1 MGDTLQS
8 EISNLN
14 QTFNVSVKNLSDY
27 CNSRINNIIKTTKI
41 LNIRNSQINQIKNYF
56 NTEYSKLKNTL
67 NLKIQNAKVKY
78 SAPVSTNPKK
88 NKKALVIG
96 CNYVGKA
103 YELYGCINDAEN
115 IENILKF
122 KYAFDTITVLT
133 DYTNMKPTKKN
144 ILDGLKNM
152 LINSNPGDT
161 LFLSFSG
168 HGSLTKDK
176 NGDELSGF
184 DSMFFCV
191 DAEFIVD
198 DEIKLVIDSNL
209 KKDVSLFA
217 LFDSCHSGT
226 VMDLRYQYL
235 DSGNSD
241 KTTINEKERE
251 TIGSVV
257 MISGCTDGQTSSETS
272 DMQGAMTASFLNA
285 PHSKTMSWNNLI
297 LSMRSYLKTSKYSQI
312 PQITSGKQ
320 LDLNSIV
327 SLI

>member
-1 MGDTLQS
+1 MSDTLKN
-8 EISNLN
+8 EISKLN
-14 QTFNVSVKNLSDY
+14 QTFNVAVKNLSDY
-27 CNSRINNIIKTTKI
+27 CNSRINNIIKTTKN
-41 LNIRNSQINQIKNYF
+41 LNIRNYQINQIKKYF

-67 NLKIQNAKVKY
+67 NLKIQNAKNKY
-78 SAPVSTNPKK
+78 STPISSNPKN

-96 CNYVGKA
+96 CNYVGTA
-103 YELYGCINDAEN
+103 YELYGCINDAVN
-115 IENILKF
+115 IENILKL
-122 KYAFDTITVLT
+122 KYAFGTINVLT
-133 DYTNMKPTKKN
+133 DYTNVKPTKKN

-152 LINSNPGDT
+152 LINSNPGDN

-176 NGDELSGF
+176 NGDELSQF
-184 DSMFFCV
+184 DSMIFCT
-191 DAEFIVD
+191 DTEFIVD

-217 LFDSCHSGT
+217 LFDSCNSGT

-257 MISGCTDGQTSSETS
+257 MISGCTDAQTSSETS
-272 DMQGAMTASFLNA
+272 DKQGAMTASFLNA

-320 LDLNSIV
+320 LDLNATV

>member
-1 MGDTLQS
+1 MSDTLQN
-8 EISNLN
+8 EIFKLN
-14 QTFNVSVKNLSDY
+14 QTFNVAVKNLSDY
-27 CNSRINNIIKTTKI
+27 CNSRINNIIKTIKI
-41 LNIRNSQINQIKNYF
+41 SNIRNSEINKIKNYF
-56 NTEYSKLKNTL
+56 NTEYSKLKNKL
-67 NLKIQNAKVKY
+67 NIEIQNVKVKY
-78 SAPVSTNPKK
+78 STPVSTNPKK

-96 CNYVGKA
+96 CNYVGTE
-103 YELYGCINDAEN
+103 YELYGCINDAVN
-115 IENILKF
+115 IENILKS
-122 KYAFDTITVLT
+122 KYAFDTITILT
-133 DYTNMKPTKKN
+133 DHTNMKPTKKN
-144 ILDGLKNM
+144 ILDGLKNL
-152 LINSNPGDT
+152 LINSNPGDN

-176 NGDELSGF
+176 NGDELSEF
-184 DSMFFCV
+184 DSMIFCI
-191 DAEFIVD
+191 DTEFIVD
-198 DEIKLVIDSNL
+198 DDIKLVIDNNL

-217 LFDSCHSGT
+217 LFDSCNSGT

-257 MISGCTDGQTSSETS
+257 MISGCTDAQTSSETS
-272 DMQGAMTASFLNA
+272 DKQGAMTASFLNA

>member
-1 MGDTLQS
+1 MSDTLQR
-8 EISNLN
+8 EISGLN
-14 QTFNVSVKNLSDY
+14 QRFNVAVKNLSNY
-27 CNSRINNIIKTTKI
+27 CNSCINNIIKTLKM
-41 LNIRNSQINQIKNYF
+41 LNIRNSQINEIKNYF
-56 NTEYSKLKNTL
+56 NTEYSKLKNKL
-67 NLKIQNAKVKY
+67 NIEIQNAKVKY
-78 SAPVSTNPKK
+78 STPKK
-88 NKKALVIG
+88 NKNALVIG
-96 CNYVGKA
+96 CNYVGTE
-103 YELYGCINDAEN
+103 YELYGCIIDAVN

-152 LINSNPGDT
+152 LINSNPGDN
-161 LFLSFSG
+161 LFLSFAG

-176 NGDELSGF
+176 NGDELSEF
-184 DSMFFCV
+184 DSMIFCT

-257 MISGCTDGQTSSETS
+257 MISGCTDAQTSSETS
-272 DMQGAMTASFLNA
+272 DNQGAMTASFLNA
-285 PHSKTMSWNNLI
+285 PHSKTMSWNILI

-320 LDLNSIV
+320 LDLNATV

>member
-1 MGDTLQS
+1 MSDTLQG
-8 EISNLN
+8 EISGLN
-14 QTFNVSVKNLSDY
+14 KIFNVAVKNLSNY
-27 CNSRINNIIKTTKI
+27 CNSRINNIIKTLKM
-41 LNIRNSQINQIKNYF
+41 LNIRNSQINEIKNYF
-56 NTEYSKLKNTL
+56 NAEYSKLKNTL

-78 SAPVSTNPKK
+78 SLQGSTKPKK
-88 NKKALVIG
+88 NKNALVIG
-96 CNYVGKA
+96 CNYVGTE
-103 YELYGCINDAEN
+103 YELYGCINDAVN
-115 IENILKF
+115 IENILKL

-152 LINSNPGDT
+152 LINSNPQDN
-161 LFLSFSG
+161 LFLSFCG

-184 DSMFFCV
+184 DSRVFCV

-226 VMDLRYQYL
+226 VMDLRYQCL

-241 KTTINEKERE
+241 KTTINERERE

-272 DMQGAMTASFLNA
+272 DNQGAMTASFLNA

-320 LDLNSIV
+320 LDLNSTV

>member
-1 MGDTLQS
+1 MSDTLQG
-8 EISNLN
+8 EISILN
-14 QTFNVSVKNLSDY
+14 KNFNVAVKKLSDY
-27 CNSRINNIIKTTKI
+27 CNSRITYIIKTI
-41 LNIRNSQINQIKNYF
+41 RFVNIRTSQINQIKNYF
-56 NTEYSKLKNTL
+56 NTEYAKLKNKL
-67 NLKIQNAKVKY
+67 NIEIQNAKVKY
-78 SAPVSTNPKK
+78 SIPVLTSPKK

-96 CNYVGKA
+96 CNYIGKV
-103 YELYGCINDAEN
+103 YELYGCINDAVN
-115 IENILKF
+115 IQNLLKS
-122 KYAFDTITVLT
+122 KYAFDTINLLT
-133 DYTNMKPTKKN
+133 DHTTVKPTKKN
-144 ILDGLKNM
+144 ILDELKNM
-152 LINSNPGDT
+152 LINSNPGDN

-191 DAEFIVD
+191 DSEFIVD
-198 DEIKLVIDSNL
+198 DEIKLVIDNNL

-241 KTTINEKERE
+241 KTTINEKETE

-257 MISGCTDGQTSSETS
+257 MISGCTDTQFSFETL
-272 DMQGAMTASFLNA
+272 DRQGAMTVSFLNA
-285 PHSKTMSWNNLI
+285 PHSKTLSWNNLI

-320 LDLNSIV
+320 LDLNAIV
-327 SLI
+327 SLV